1 MKILFLLLTSVV
13 LVFGIDR
20 YNNTN
25 IRQMELRQNEAV
37 FKAGFEAGIKA
48 LEFQRK
54 NDGFK
59 PKRVEINKAYYITY
73 EITKMPY
80 EEALFLQNI
89 AAREG
94 FDTHIT
100 KKYIFF
106 GEFEREADARKA
118 ISDLNAKFQINA
130 QLRQNQGGEFLTTYP
145 KLWGD
150 FYTYFVSEVK
160 KLGYIDESECSK
172 LNADANKNKANI
184 ASNANN
190 TNVNTNTNANVNKK
204 PKINVNTTTFFTLKN
219 KKAMSYMNFDKTPQS
234 RLDSYEYKESGLKSK
249 QNFPMGNFNKP
260 YKTIQGEQ
268 FYKVLNKNIYFSD
281 KDVLPLKKEQ
291 KQ

>member
-1 MKILFLLLTSVV
+1 MRILLILLSLSVF
-13 LVFGIDR
+13 VFGIDR
-20 YNNTN
+20 YNNIN

-54 NDGFK
+54 NDGYE
-59 PKRVEINKAYYITY
+59 PKKVEINKAYYITY
-73 EITKMPY
+73 DITKMPY

-118 ISDLNAKFQINA
+118 VNDLNAKFQINA

-145 KLWGD
+145 KLWGQ
-150 FYTYFVSEVK
+150 FYTYFMGEVK
-160 KLGYIDESECSK
+160 RLGY
-172 LNADANKNKANI
+172 LNANECFNSSIQSNKTNTANANLDKKKSKISANI
-184 ASNANN
+184 SL
-190 TNVNTNTNANVNKK
+190 
-204 PKINVNTTTFFTLKN
+204 FTLKN
-219 KKAMSYMNFDKTPQS
+219 SKAMSYMNFDKTKNS
-234 RLDSYEYKESGLKSK
+234 RFNSYEYKETGLKLK

-260 YKTIQGEQ
+260 YETTQGEL

-281 KDVLPLKKEQ
+281 KDVEVLQ
-291 KQ
+291 KGQK